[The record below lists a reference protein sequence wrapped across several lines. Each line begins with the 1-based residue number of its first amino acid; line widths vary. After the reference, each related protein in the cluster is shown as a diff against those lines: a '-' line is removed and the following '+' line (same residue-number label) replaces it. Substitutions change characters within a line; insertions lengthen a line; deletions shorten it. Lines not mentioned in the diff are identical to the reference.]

1 MKKILTFALVLALAF
16 CLTACDKK
24 DETIKIGASPA
35 PHAEILEVIKPL
47 LEKEGVGIEIVEFT
61 DYTVQNK
68 ALSSGD
74 VYANFFQHTPYLESY
89 NENSGD
95 DLVAAVKVHFEPMG
109 VYSERVDSIEN
120 IPENAKVAIPNDETN
135 ERRALELLE
144 SLGLITLKNDKSDL
158 TAVGENY
165 KSIEIVELAAEQIPR
180 GLADVDIAVVN
191 GNYAVSAGIL
201 DKALTYE
208 SADSKAADTFANVL
222 AVRNEDKD
230 SEITAKI
237 AEALTSKEVKDFL
250 EEKYA
255 GQCIAV
261 FE

>member
-1 MKKILTFALVLALAF
+1 MA
-16 CLTACDKK
+16 
-24 DETIKIGASPA
+24 
-35 PHAEILEVIKPL
+35 
-47 LEKEGVGIEIVEFT
+47 
-61 DYTVQNK
+61 
-68 ALSSGD
+68 
-74 VYANFFQHTPYLESY
+74 
-89 NENSGD
+89 
-95 DLVAAVKVHFEPMG
+95 
-109 VYSERVDSIEN
+109 
-120 IPENAKVAIPNDETN
+120 
-135 ERRALELLE
+135 
-144 SLGLITLKNDKSDL
+144 LITLKIDKSDL

-165 KSIEIVELAAEQIPR
+165 KNIEIVELAAEQIPR

-201 DKALTYE
+201 DNALTYE